1 MSRKVIAVASVVLVI
16 LAVASLLY
24 ARVPFLR
31 PDKSSRFTPAE
42 RAEGEQ
48 LFFQKVKPIL
58 DRKCTKCHGED
69 DSRSGLR
76 VDSRETLLCG
86 GHRGPAITLG
96 DPDGSLLIQSVRQT
110 GELKM
115 PRRGKL
121 SPEEIKALADWIK
134 DGAPWPQG
142 GHRSWSDQLV
152 KVVDCV
158 L

>member
-76 VDSRETLLCG
+76 VDARATLLYAR
-86 GHRGPAITLG
+86 HRGPALTLG
-96 DPDGSLLIQSVRQT
+96 DP
-110 GELKM
+110 E
-115 PRRGKL
+115 
-121 SPEEIKALADWIK
+121 W
-134 DGAPWPQG
+134 
-142 GHRSWSDQLV
+142 
-152 KVVDCV
+152 
-158 L
+158 